1 MAIAPS
7 VGFWMY
13 RHSWTWLCVGTTALN
28 LAMAGIAWRL
38 EDDKRPGPRVP
49 HRRGP
54 GPGPRRAWIERR
66 VLLLSLPLFLYAYG
80 YGAISSFSAVY
91 ADDLGI
97 QPKTIYLTTLALVT
111 LVTRPILGR
120 LGDQLGYRRLFIP
133 CLVMMTLGLTVL
145 PMSTTAAHLSIS
157 AGLFAIG
164 FGSSYPVFAAYVM
177 QDIGETRRGAA
188 FGAILA
194 AFDTGIG
201 TGSTIT
207 GWLSGR
213 AGLPTAF
220 AVAAVLAAMAL
231 PMFLLVDK
239 RLWSAARPAGAAVT
253 DAATPLGRRPRGL
266 MLRRLLAFL
275 LVVWAPLNL
284 AVTAA
289 ALLDSLTDR
298 GWPAI
303 VLLVVRLAVTG
314 FGVAAGRALWN
325 DRRGAIELARWAT
338 GLNLGAVLVT
348 VTTAI
353 WPEPLPPGVREPV
366 AIATRHMARPVV
378 PVGALP
384 EHDRLTLLI
393 LLPDRRNQILAEPAF
408 EVVLRR
414 KTPVVPRRRI
424 IHGGR
429 PRIYDAL
436 PLAVGDVRDL
446 RGRETRRARRVRSP
460 RRSD

>member
-1 MAIAPS
+1 MTDDRLFTPRFFLMCSFTVTVFLSVFQLIPVSPFHIGDLGGGPLASGLFLGFLTFASAWSAPFTGAYADRIGRRRTLVLASLGLAGFSASYAFIDNYRLLLALVLVHGIVWSALLSASAAYMTGVLPAGRRAEGIAYWGLASVIAMAIAPS

-38 EDDKRPGPRVP
+38 EGDK
-49 HRRGP
+49 GP
-54 GPGPRRAWIERR
+54 GRVAYGGQAPVLHGGQVHIRRAWIERR

-239 RLWSAARPAGAAVT
+239 RFGPRRALQVPPSPTPLPHSAA
-253 DAATPLGRRPRGL
+253 GL
-266 MLRRLLAFL
+266 E
-275 LVVWAPLNL
+275 
-284 AVTAA
+284 
-289 ALLDSLTDR
+289 
-298 GWPAI
+298 G
-303 VLLVVRLAVTG
+303 
-314 FGVAAGRALWN
+314 
-325 DRRGAIELARWAT
+325 
-338 GLNLGAVLVT
+338 
-348 VTTAI
+348 
-353 WPEPLPPGVREPV
+353 
-366 AIATRHMARPVV
+366 
-378 PVGALP
+378 
-384 EHDRLTLLI
+384 
-393 LLPDRRNQILAEPAF
+393 
-408 EVVLRR
+408 
-414 KTPVVPRRRI
+414 
-424 IHGGR
+424 
-429 PRIYDAL
+429 
-436 PLAVGDVRDL
+436 
-446 RGRETRRARRVRSP
+446 
-460 RRSD
+460 